1 MANKIVKLQEI
12 ENKML
17 RRGRRGNTNIIKKSP
32 SNFDIPLD
40 LRSYWN
46 SQGKDYSLLESLVRM
61 RIVKTVSRGL
71 FIELGND
78 ADFLRLEKDDREAL
92 IKYQIDLIL
101 GNVDSS
107 DYYYAKCDE
116 N

>member
-1 MANKIVKLQEI
+1 
-12 ENKML
+12 ML
-17 RRGRRGNTNIIKKSP
+17 RRGRRGNNNVIKKAS

-46 SQGKDYSLLESLVRM
+46 SQGKDYALLESLVRM

-71 FIELGND
+71 FIELEND
-78 ADFLRLEKDDREAL
+78 ADFLRLEKNDREAL
-92 IKYQIDLIL
+92 LKYQIDLIL
-101 GNVDSS
+101 GNVDGS
-107 DYYYAKCDE
+107 DYYYLKSDE